1 MKIVIIGNGLAGT
14 MAAKS
19 LRELDSSVDIEIVA
33 EERHPYYP
41 RPNLIDYLAGRLP
54 FEKLF
59 AFPANWQERQN
70 ILIRSGEP
78 VTGIDAGRKRAE
90 TRSGHT
96 IPYDRLL
103 LAAGSSSFVPPLKGT
118 NKNRVFT
125 LRTLDDAQAILEALK
140 SHTTVAVIGGG
151 LLGLEIA
158 RALKERGASVTVY
171 EVMDRLL
178 PRQLDPAAAS
188 LLKARIEKAGI
199 VVRLGVET
207 EEILGENAVSGLRFK
222 GGETAAADLVVLA
235 SGVRPNLELARQA
248 GLAADRGLVVN
259 DLLQT
264 SHPAI
269 FGAGDMI
276 QHRDKVYGIIPASF
290 DQARVAAFNLLSP
303 EKRYEGSVPSNTL
316 KIHGIPV
323 TSVGQI
329 LPTGNGFEIVVKE
342 SGEEG
347 IYKKIVLREG
357 ALEGAIWMG
366 TSKGAADI
374 VRLAASR
381 TNIAPWKKEI
391 LEDGFDFSAV

>member
-1 MKIVIIGNGLAGT
+1 MKILIIGNGLAGT

-41 RPNLIDYLAGRLP
+41 RPNLIEYLAGRLP

-70 ILIRSGEP
+70 ILIRPGEP
-78 VTGIDAGRKRAE
+78 VTGIDAGRKKAE
-90 TRSGHT
+90 TRGGHT
-96 IPYDRLL
+96 IAYDRLL
-103 LAAGSSSFVPPLKGT
+103 LAAGSSSFVPPLQGT

-207 EEILGENAVSGLRFK
+207 EEILGENEVSGLRFK

-235 SGVRPNLELARQA
+235 SGVRPNLGLARQA

-269 FGAGDMI
+269 FGAGDII

-323 TSVGQI
+323 TSVGQFF
-329 LPTGNGFEIVVKE
+329 PAGNGFEIMVKE

-347 IYKKIVLREG
+347 IYKKIVLRDG

-391 LEDGFDFSAV
+391 LEDGFDFSAM